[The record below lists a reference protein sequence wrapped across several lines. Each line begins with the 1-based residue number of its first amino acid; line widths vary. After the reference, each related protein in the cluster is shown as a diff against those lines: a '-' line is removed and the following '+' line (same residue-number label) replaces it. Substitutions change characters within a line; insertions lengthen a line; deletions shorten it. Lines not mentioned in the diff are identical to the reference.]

1 MPYVLVSTQIRLECG
16 PTVCGDEHSDPE
28 LMNYL
33 GAKLVT
39 QLGNNFPE
47 YRCPDPPR
55 VVLNKLEK
63 KGYKAIGMTGIGQ
76 TCIWTTYKPDIS
88 MERLETETQK
98 KDSQT

>member
-39 QLGNNFPE
+39 QLGNNFSE
-47 YRCPDPPR
+47 YQTPDNVR
-55 VVLNKLEK
+55 IVLNKLEQ
-63 KGYKAIGMTGIGQ
+63 KGYKVVSVSGIGQ
-76 TCIWTTYKPDIS
+76 TCIWTMNKPVLD
-88 MERLETETQK
+88 ET
-98 KDSQT
+98 SQLQNGQS